1 MIPQRTPD
9 NEICGN
15 GLKGRVAA
23 CRKRLRV
30 NRVAK
35 RSQVNNG
42 GEESFAETTPSAS
55 RIRDYDSVNLPQR
68 PNLPAS
74 VVLLNYRFGGAE
86 AAEEET
92 LQLIGEQ
99 EVGIP

>member
-1 MIPQRTPD
+1 MIPHRRPG

-30 NRVAK
+30 YRVTK
-35 RSQVNNG
+35 RTNVSNYA
-42 GEESFAETTPSAS
+42 EELLAETTPLVS
-55 RIRDYDSVNLPQR
+55 RIREYDARNLPEC
-68 PNLPAS
+68 PTPPAS

-86 AAEEET
+86 AAENET

>member
-1 MIPQRTPD
+1 MIPHRTPD

-30 NRVAK
+30 NRVLK
-35 RSQVNNG
+35 RTRFNNDA
-42 GEESFAETTPSAS
+42 EEPFAETTPSVS
-55 RIRDYDSVNLPQR
+55 RIRDYDSGKLPECSNL
-68 PNLPAS
+68 AS
-74 VVLLNYRFGGAE
+74 VVLRNCRFGGADG
-86 AAEEET
+86 AESET
-92 LQLIGEQ
+92 LQLVGEQ